1 MSIDPAK
8 LRELANEHDDDPGFT
23 AVYLRKAAD
32 EIERLRA
39 REAKWRELVEL
50 FREEAS
56 GIYGLAYA
64 HGWRGGPPDRVEHA
78 AKLRRELGVE

>member
-1 MSIDPAK
+1 MSEPEDIVARLRWYVTA
-8 LRELANEHDDDPGFT
+8 LREMVDE
-23 AVYLRKAAD
+23 AVALR
-32 EIERLRA
+32 E